1 MEYQS
6 EVVLE
11 SKCAPGVR
19 LTIARISLG
28 RRIELTRRIW
38 EMAAKAEVL
47 EAGSDQRE
55 KLEAALLA
63 SEVNRIYLAWGLV
76 KIEGLMLDGQ
86 PATPETLI
94 AAGPEDL
101 CREALAAI
109 KAECGLS
116 EEERKN

>member
-6 EVVLE
+6 EKTFE
-11 SKCAPGVR
+11 SKTAPGVKI
-19 LTIARISLG
+19 TIARMSLG

-38 EMAAKAEVL
+38 ETARRVECL
-47 EAGSDQRE
+47 SAGEDPRE

-63 SEVNRIYLAWGLV
+63 REIDREYLAWGLMRV
-76 KIEGLMLDGQ
+76 EGLLLDGQ
-86 PATPETLI
+86 PATPERLI
-94 AAGPEDL
+94 AVGAEEL
-101 CREALAAI
+101 SREALAAV

>member
-1 MEYQS
+1 MDYQS
-6 EVVLE
+6 EKTVE
-11 SKCAPGVR
+11 SKTAPGVK
-19 LTIARISLG
+19 LTIARMSLG

-38 EMAAKAEVL
+38 ETARKVECL
-47 EAGSDQRE
+47 SSGSDPRE

-63 SEVNRIYLAWGLV
+63 REIDREYLSWGLMRV
-76 KIEGLMLDGQ
+76 EGLMLDGQ

-94 AAGPEDL
+94 AVGAEEL
-101 CREALAAI
+101 IREALAAV